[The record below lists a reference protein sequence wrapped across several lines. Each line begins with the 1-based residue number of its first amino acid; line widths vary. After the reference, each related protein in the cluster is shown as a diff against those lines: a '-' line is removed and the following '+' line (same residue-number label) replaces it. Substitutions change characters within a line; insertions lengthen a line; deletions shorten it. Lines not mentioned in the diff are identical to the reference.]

1 VKRLDCGLDSEP
13 YSYGPLLLEGRSP
26 PRKE

>member
-1 VKRLDCGLDSEP
+1 MKRLDCGLDSEP
-13 YSYGPLLLEGRSP
+13 YSYAPLLLEGRSP